1 MIQRVLGIGTDIVF
15 TPRISHLLQ
24 RFPPNGS
31 GFKRLTTKF
40 MHQHEL
46 EELQLLLY
54 QKKDPTTYLA
64 GVWAT
69 KECVWKAMTSFVDP
83 KLMPPAIS
91 VYTRLC
97 YKTKG
102 PRGSPF
108 LVFDSNFPQTT
119 PLHSLF
125 YNEVIYKRKIKALL
139 SISHDKDYLVAFM
152 TMLED
157 IN

>member
-1 MIQRVLGIGTDIVF
+1 MIQRILGIGTDIVF
-15 TPRISHLLQ
+15 TPRIYGLLK

-31 GFKRLTTKF
+31 GFRRLTAKF

-46 EELQLLLY
+46 QELQLLID
-54 QKKDPTTYLA
+54 QKRDPTTYVA

-69 KECVWKAMTSFVDP
+69 KECVWKALASFVDP
-83 KLMPPAIS
+83 KLIPPAMS

-102 PRGSPF
+102 PGGAPI
-108 LVFDSNFPQTT
+108 LVFDSNFPITT

-125 YNEVIYKRKIKALL
+125 YREVIYKRRLEALL

-152 TMLED
+152 MMLED
-157 IN
+157 VE